1 MNTDYINSNSHKILH
16 FIIQ

>member
-16 FIIQ
+16 FFIQ